1 MAKKGNS
8 LIAFIE
14 SDLDKTIN
22 LTNLI
27 SLNNLYLQKSLFMER
42 AILEQ
47 NPHWKD
53 KEYQNLKER
62 ICFEPIKNNL
72 KVKHIQILT
81 GIRRSGKSSIF

>member
-1 MAKKGNS
+1 
-8 LIAFIE
+8 
-14 SDLDKTIN
+14 
-22 LTNLI
+22 
-27 SLNNLYLQKSLFMER
+27 MER